1 MTVMEK
7 IERYTEGTPIANGNQ
22 YYMTMD
28 ELQAFWEMEKK
39 GDLYRALCRAFEFG
53 RAKGYRAEKAEAKR
67 HG

>member
-28 ELQAFWEMEKK
+28 ELQAFREMEKK
-39 GDLYRALCRAFEFG
+39 GDLYRELCRAFEFG
-53 RAKGYRAEKAEAKR
+53 RAKGYRAAKAEAKR